1 MPDLSSLRAALPSAL
16 IALDFDGSL
25 SPLELHP
32 ENARPLPG
40 VVELL
45 RELRA
50 DGATVAVVTGRNVA
64 SLLRISGFADLPGLI
79 VYGTHGAERWEA
91 GELRVPQVPPGL
103 DKLRQHLPG
112 LLAGLTQ
119 EPDLWIEDKEL
130 SLVVHAR
137 LTPDP
142 DALLE
147 KLEAP
152 VREAAAAAGLGVRPG
167 KEVLEICIPG
177 IDKGTA
183 IRELLVPGT
192 RAALY
197 AGDDL
202 GDLPAF
208 AEVNAWA
215 QHTGRPSLT
224 IGVGPPGGPVTG
236 TTDITVPDPQHL
248 IALLR
253 QLTTEPDRSAE
264 LYLEVEHGRA
274 AVP

>member
-1 MPDLSSLRAALPSAL
+1 MPDLTSLRAALPSAL

-25 SPLELHP
+25 SALELHP
-32 ENARPLPG
+32 EDARPRPG
-40 VVELL
+40 VAGLL
-45 RELRA
+45 RELRTA
-50 DGATVAVVTGRNVA
+50 GATVAVVTGRNVA
-64 SLLRISGFADLPGLI
+64 SLLQISGFADIPGLI

-103 DKLRQHLPG
+103 DELRQHLPG

-142 DALLE
+142 DAVLE
-147 KLEAP
+147 KLADP

-177 IDKGTA
+177 IDKGSA
-183 IRELLVPGT
+183 LRELLTAGPS
-192 RAALY
+192 AALY

-208 AEVNAWA
+208 AEVKAWA
-215 QHTGRPSLT
+215 QRTGRPSLT

-236 TTDITVPDPQHL
+236 TTDVTVPDPQHL

-253 QLTTEPDRSAE
+253 QLIGNVFGTVGT
-264 LYLEVEHGRA
+264 
-274 AVP
+274 

>member
-1 MPDLSSLRAALPSAL
+1 MPDLTALRTALPSAL

-50 DGATVAVVTGRNVA
+50 TGATVAVVTGRNVT
-64 SLLRISGFADLPGLI
+64 SLLRISGFADIPGLI

-91 GELRVPQVPPGL
+91 GELRVPEVPPGL
-103 DKLRQHLPG
+103 DELRQYLPG

-119 EPDLWIEDKEL
+119 EPELWLEDKDL
-130 SLVVHAR
+130 SLVIHAR

-142 DALLE
+142 DAVLE
-147 KLEAP
+147 KLAAP
-152 VREAAAAAGLGVRPG
+152 VREAATAAGLGVRPG

-183 IRELLVPGT
+183 LRELLAPGPS
-192 RAALY
+192 AALY

-208 AEVNAWA
+208 AEVRAWA
-215 QHTGRPSLT
+215 QRTSRPSLT
-224 IGVGPPGGPVTG
+224 IGVGPPDGPITG
-236 TTDITVPDPQHL
+236 ATDITVRDPRHL

-253 QLTTEPDRSAE
+253 QLIGS
-264 LYLEVEHGRA
+264 
-274 AVP
+274 

>member
-130 SLVVHAR
+130 SLVIHAR

-142 DALLE
+142 DAVLE
-147 KLEAP
+147 KLAAP
-152 VREAAAAAGLGVRPG
+152 VREAATAAGLGMRPG

-183 IRELLVPGT
+183 VRELLVPGT
-192 RAALY
+192 SAALY

-215 QHTGRPSLT
+215 QRTGRPSLT

-253 QLTTEPDRSAE
+253 QLTTGPDRSAE

>member
-1 MPDLSSLRAALPSAL
+1 LPDLTSLRAALPSAL
-16 IALDFDGSL
+16 VALDFDGSL
-25 SPLELHP
+25 CPLELHP
-32 ENARPLPG
+32 DDARPLPDAVG
-40 VVELL
+40 LL

-50 DGATVAVVTGRNVA
+50 TGATVAVVTGRNVA
-64 SLLRISGFADLPGLI
+64 SLLRLSGFADIPGLI

-91 GELRVPQVPPGL
+91 GELRVPEVPPGL
-103 DKLRQHLPG
+103 DGLRQDLPA

-142 DALLE
+142 DAVLG
-147 KLEAP
+147 KLAAP

-167 KEVLEICIPG
+167 KEVLEVCIPG

-183 IRELLVPGT
+183 IRELLVPRT
-192 RAALY
+192 SAALY

-215 QHTGRPSLT
+215 QRTGRPSLT
-224 IGVGPPGGPVTG
+224 IGVGPSGEGPIAG
-236 TTDITVPDPQHL
+236 TTDVTVPDPQHL
-248 IALLR
+248 IVLLR
-253 QLTTEPDRSAE
+253 QLMG
-264 LYLEVEHGRA
+264 H
-274 AVP
+274 